1 MQKWKICSLA
11 LALGLSLT
19 ACGGGEA
26 ETQQSYDPEAATQ
39 ALLDSGAFSE
49 QLESIDAG
57 MAQNY
62 FGLDAAPQEAAVYGS
77 TGATAETAAVLVVD
91 SEETASAAAD
101 NQEVWI
107 EDQKAAC
114 EGYLPADIPKLD
126 SAILDQ
132 AGNSVV
138 LVVAGDYDKAQA
150 ALDGLEEG

>member
-1 MQKWKICSLA
+1 
-11 LALGLSLT
+11 
-19 ACGGGEA
+19 
-26 ETQQSYDPEAATQ
+26 
-39 ALLDSGAFSE
+39 
-49 QLESIDAG
+49 

-77 TGATAETAAVLVVD
+77 TGATAETAAVLVFD

-101 NQEVWI
+101 NLEVWI

-114 EGYLPADIPKLD
+114 EGYLPAEIPKLD